1 MCTLSLVHDGFHVF
15 AGGASL
21 IAHNKLLTL
30 ASGVRH
36 YREAAAE
43 DGADNALDLREQD
56 YDDEENIECAKKTKT
71 RTRCDVILGNNF
83 IFMQP
88 NL

>member
-21 IAHNKLLTL
+21 IGHNKLLTL

-71 RTRCDVILGNNF
+71 RTRCDVILVYQTLLF
-83 IFMQP
+83 D
-88 NL
+88 